1 MNKHE
6 ITVISNSPA
15 NDIHEFV
22 RTCGIFVESYRPNEI
37 ILKSGNILKFRPNP
51 KLPGIRNYYYYK
63 EVFESYLKQYIR
75 HLENQNVEQ
84 DKEIERL
91 NNTINECADEI
102 LKELKENSHLSY
114 GVALA
119 IRQKLINYRELRESG
134 NNE

>member
-6 ITVISNSPA
+6 IIVKSNSPA

-37 ILKSGNILKFRPNP
+37 ILKSGNILKFCSDH
-51 KLPGIRNYYYYK
+51 KLPGITNYYYYK

-84 DKEIERL
+84 DKEIKRL
-91 NNTINECADEI
+91 NNIINEIEAIVYADISNIDCRISIQEKLDK
-102 LKELKENSHLSY
+102 LKELKES
-114 GVALA
+114 V
-119 IRQKLINYRELRESG
+119 K
-134 NNE
+134 